1 MVFGRNYAPLLWTGV
16 GKNGGAGAG
25 SRGSDAGHVLEGPW
39 DSGWDSWL
47 V

>member
-1 MVFGRNYAPLLWTGV
+1 LEDEPLLWTGV
-16 GKNGGAGAG
+16 RKNGGAGAR
-25 SRGSDAGHVLEGPW
+25 SRGSDAGHILDVPW